1 MPLSTKL
8 LVDLDADYTAALD
21 LSTTENHLDFTRQI
35 ALATGTGANQ
45 ADKIWHD
52 ERTLA
57 ASASEDLDLA
67 GVLVDAFGATVT
79 LARVKGLIVYAAAA
93 NTNDVVI
100 GNAASNGWVGP
111 FGAAAHTLA
120 VRPGGLLCLFA
131 PGATGYVVTPSTGD
145 LLHVANSAGG
155 SSVTYDI
162 VVIGASA

>member
-8 LVDLDADYTAALD
+8 LVDLDADYTSALD
-21 LSTTENHLDFTRQI
+21 LSTTENRLRFTRQI
-35 ALATGTGANQ
+35 ALATGTASGQ
-45 ADKIWHD
+45 ADRIWHD

-57 ASASEDLDLA
+57 ASASEDLDLT
-67 GVLVDAFGATVT
+67 GTLVDAFGATLT
-79 LARVKGLIVYAAAA
+79 LARVKGLIVFANSA

-111 FGAAAHTLA
+111 FGAAPHTLT

-131 PGATGYVVTPSTGD
+131 PGPTGYVVTAGTGD
-145 LLHVANSAGG
+145 LLHVANSASGTP
-155 SSVTYDI
+155 VTYDV